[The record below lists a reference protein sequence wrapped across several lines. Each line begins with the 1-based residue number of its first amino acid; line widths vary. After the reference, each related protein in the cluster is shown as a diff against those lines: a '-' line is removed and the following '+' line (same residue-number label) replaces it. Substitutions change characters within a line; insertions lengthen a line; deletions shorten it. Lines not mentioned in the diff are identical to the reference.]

1 MEKKNGKW
9 KKVMASVRARLNVF
23 ERFEARAL
31 YKAPLSEQ
39 PAGTMGVTAA
49 SCAEITRVGSS
60 GQTVRDGSVTAYR
73 AAALHPRLPQK
84 MAKSDAVLG
93 WHTTGGW

>member
-1 MEKKNGKW
+1 
-9 KKVMASVRARLNVF
+9 MASVRARLNVF

-73 AAALHPRLPQK
+73 AAAPHPRLPQK
-84 MAKSDAVLG
+84 MVKSDAVLG